1 MYQETDRIS
10 KQFKNYLPILL
21 NQLNKPKQEIIEGTK
36 PIYLNFL
43 EAIIIELMATKYSL
57 TSEQLD
63 LVHNLRAKLYG
74 FEKTYK
80 NRDDEA
86 CNAMNNTG
94 INFFR
99 LNPNHTVQ
107 LILDCIE
114 TIYFIDLFC
123 SQKEKF
129 TLSQKVLFL
138 KKYQAAFRLSE
149 IEYDEETYVKV
160 ESHLNR
166 LGIIF

>member
-1 MYQETDRIS
+1 
-10 KQFKNYLPILL
+10 
-21 NQLNKPKQEIIEGTK
+21 
-36 PIYLNFL
+36 
-43 EAIIIELMATKYSL
+43 MATKYSL

-63 LVHNLRAKLYG
+63 LVHNLKAKLYG

-86 CNAMNNTG
+86 CNAMNNAG

-114 TIYFIDLFC
+114 TIYFVDLFC

-129 TLSQKVLFL
+129 TFSQKATFQAQ
-138 KKYQAAFRLSE
+138 YQKAFSLSD
-149 IEYDEETYVKV
+149 IEYDEETYCKV
-160 ESHLNR
+160 TSCLKK
-166 LGIIF
+166 LGKTF

>member
-1 MYQETDRIS
+1 MDRIN
-10 KQFKNYLPILL
+10 QRFKNYLSVLVDQFG
-21 NQLNKPKQEIIEGTK
+21 NPKQEAIEGTK
-36 PIYLNFL
+36 PIYFNFL

-63 LVHNLRAKLYG
+63 LIHNLKAKLYG
-74 FEKTYK
+74 FEKTYQ

-86 CNAMNNTG
+86 YNAMDNTG
-94 INFFR
+94 VNFFR

-114 TIYFIDLFC
+114 TIYFLDQFC

-129 TLSQKVLFL
+129 TLSQQVSFQN
-138 KKYQAAFRLSE
+138 KYQTAFRLCD
-149 IEYDEETYVKV
+149 IEYNEETYKKI
-160 ESHLNR
+160 NR
-166 LGIIF
+166 CLEQLLGKIF